1 MLEVASYRAKRIKHA
16 RHALNARQSTESK
29 CCGQGGVPTVAK
41 LSMALLKGSGS
52 GNSTPLCTQWHRRD
66 SDATSFVWGSA
77 RGNSAS
83 MRRRVRHITLL
94 RLVHMQHHVN
104 KSHTAARFLAL
115 CERKAQRRPALKKQQ
130 EVKLMKMHERQKNV
144 RRVRDKIFRELIYI
158 YMCVCVYK
166 YVYLM
171 AHIDG

>member
-104 KSHTAARFLAL
+104 KSHTARFLAL

-144 RRVRDKIFRELIYI
+144 RRVRDEIFRELIYI
-158 YMCVCVYK
+158 YVCINVHNMY
-166 YVYLM
+166 
-171 AHIDG
+171 I